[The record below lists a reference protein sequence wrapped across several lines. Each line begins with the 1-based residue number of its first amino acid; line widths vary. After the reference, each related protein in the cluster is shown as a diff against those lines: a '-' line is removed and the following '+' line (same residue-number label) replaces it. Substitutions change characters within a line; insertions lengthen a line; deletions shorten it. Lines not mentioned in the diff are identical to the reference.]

1 MKTAEEEVEILLSR
15 WSGLLVH
22 SDFVYG
28 GFDSIQSRAI
38 RELPA
43 LRKRLDAFANQFKDE
58 PWKIEFLTPQDFA
71 HPCNEIADKIISII
85 GNKDRLALLKIGIC
99 TEKYPFLVP
108 LKDAQAMGKVGKVKW
123 PKASSKAVSFTH
135 KNVELDLVGVVLF
148 LTEVWEYKQNAVL
161 QFIAIHGGLPDT
173 DSGPTDGGQL
183 SRAADK
189 IRQQY
194 RALREDWLKLDFPEG
209 SLQSEVREKIKEK

>member
-1 MKTAEEEVEILLSR
+1 MTAEEEVEQLLSR
-15 WSGLLVH
+15 CSSLLEH
-22 SDFVYG
+22 SDFVYSK
-28 GFDSIQSRAI
+28 FDSPQSRATL
-38 RELPA
+38 EFPA

-58 PWKIEFLTPQDFA
+58 PWKIEFLTPQDFKQ
-71 HPCNEIADKIISII
+71 PRKSIPNELLLVI
-85 GNKDRLALLKIGIC
+85 GKRERLNLLTSRYWID
-99 TEKYPFLVP
+99 EYPFLDP
-108 LKDAQAMGKVGKVKW
+108 LISANAMGIVKQW
-123 PKASSKAVSFTH
+123 RKGADISFQH

-148 LTEVWEYKQNAVL
+148 LTEVCEYKQNAVL

-194 RALREDWLKLDFPEG
+194 RALKTDWWQLNFPEG

>member
-28 GFDSIQSRAI
+28 GFDSLQSRAI

-58 PWKIEFLTPQDFA
+58 PWKIEFLTCQDFA
-71 HPCNEIADKIISII
+71 HPCNEIADQIISII
-85 GNKDRLALLKIGIC
+85 GNKDRLALLTIGIC

-108 LKDAQAMGKVGKVKW
+108 LKDAQAMGKVKW

-148 LTEVWEYKQNAVL
+148 LTKVWGYKQNAVF

-194 RALREDWLKLDFPEG
+194 RALKKDGLKLDYPEG
-209 SLQSEVREKIKEK
+209 SLQSEVWEKIKEK